1 MLRNVFRLKSHNLS
15 VSFFMRYL
23 TTQSDGISVTAIS
36 QKTSKEN
43 DNSTFDSD
51 VSRASNDGSKE
62 TTNVSK
68 TTTESSR
75 TTKDVSKTTAESS
88 KTLNVKNK
96 TRPLPKTTTELQRKM
111 REDFFRREAEWEKL
125 VDFERLTEDEMSIHQ
140 CHKEAIQGNDS
151 AFSKTNLKLDS

>member
-1 MLRNVFRLKSHNLS
+1 MLRNVFRQKSHNLS
-15 VSFFMRYL
+15 VSFFMRHL

-51 VSRASNDGSKE
+51 VSRASSDSSKE
-62 TTNVSK
+62 TTDVSK
-68 TTTESSR
+68 TTT
-75 TTKDVSKTTAESS
+75 DVSKTTRESS
-88 KTLNVKNK
+88 KTINVKNK

-111 REDFFRREAEWEKL
+111 REDFFRRESEWEKL
-125 VDFERLTEDEMSIHQ
+125 VDFERLTEDEKIIHQ

>member
-1 MLRNVFRLKSHNLS
+1 MLRNVFRQKSHNLS
-15 VSFFMRYL
+15 VSFLMRHL

-51 VSRASNDGSKE
+51 ASRASNDGSKE
-62 TTNVSK
+62 TTDVSK
-68 TTTESSR
+68 TTT
-75 TTKDVSKTTAESS
+75 DFSKTTRESS

-111 REDFFRREAEWEKL
+111 REDFFRRESEWEKL
-125 VDFERLTEDEMSIHQ
+125 VDFERLTEDEKVIHQ

-151 AFSKTNLKLDS
+151 AF